1 MNRMKNLG
9 RRILCVLLAA
19 AVGLSVGACSPQ
31 EGSNSIQED
40 SSFQG
45 ASEAPESR
53 EETSQGNP
61 SSSASSLQ
69 ESAPEQPEK
78 DTFSLAVSS
87 QSSAVEST
95 LSPEPSGLA
104 AEDFSSSEGDFTYL
118 ELEYGTPAQVV
129 LPLFGLSGAEPDRE
143 WESNGGGTHS
153 EYRAGAMNMD
163 GASFGLT
170 LGFLDGLLNSF
181 TFTCD
186 AQEGEDLSSLYED
199 LRAQLG
205 SLYGL
210 PEEESVL
217 EDVLAPAQEER
228 GKDLLYDVQR
238 FSSVVEE
245 EGERATRLS
254 LSLMELDGAGVQ
266 LELTLGLY
274 Q

>member
-1 MNRMKNLG
+1 M
-9 RRILCVLLAA
+9 LLAA
-19 AVGLSVGACSPQ
+19 AVGLSVAACSPQ

-45 ASEAPESR
+45 ASEVPESR
-53 EETSQGNP
+53 EETTQGNP

-69 ESAPEQPEK
+69 ESAPSQQEDDPSA
-78 DTFSLAVSS
+78 DPSS

-95 LSPEPSGLA
+95 LSPEQSGLA
-104 AEDFSSSEGDFTYL
+104 AEDFSSPEGDFTYL
-118 ELEYGTPAQVV
+118 ELEYGTLAQVV

-153 EYRAGAMNMD
+153 EYRAGAVDLD

-186 AQEGEDLSSLYED
+186 AQEGEDPSSLYED

-217 EDVLAPAQEER
+217 EDVLVVG
-228 GKDLLYDVQR
+228 GKENGQALSYDTQR

-245 EGERATRLS
+245 EGERATQLF

-266 LELTLGLY
+266 VELSLALY

>member
-1 MNRMKNLG
+1 MNRMKKLG
-9 RRILCVLLAA
+9 KKDSLR
-19 AVGLSVGACSPQ
+19 AVGSRCGAFC
-31 EGSNSIQED
+31 GSLQPPRGIQED

-53 EETSQGNP
+53 EETPQGNP
-61 SSSASSLQ
+61 LCSASSLQ

-78 DTFSLAVSS
+78 DTFSLAVSF

-95 LSPEPSGLA
+95 VSPEPSGLA

-129 LPLFGLSGAEPDRE
+129 LPLFGLSSAEPDRE

-163 GASFGLT
+163 GASFALT

-186 AQEGEDLSSLYED
+186 AQEGEDLTSLYED

-217 EDVLAPAQEER
+217 EDVLVVG
-228 GKDLLYDVQR
+228 GKENGQALSYDTQR

-245 EGERATRLS
+245 EGERATQLF

-266 LELTLGLY
+266 LELSLALY

>member
-1 MNRMKNLG
+1 MCKH
-9 RRILCVLLAA
+9 
-19 AVGLSVGACSPQ
+19 
-31 EGSNSIQED
+31 
-40 SSFQG
+40 
-45 ASEAPESR
+45 
-53 EETSQGNP
+53 GNV
-61 SSSASSLQ
+61 
-69 ESAPEQPEK
+69 
-78 DTFSLAVSS
+78 FSLAVLIGRGLDLDPFKSYAARSFFFPFCFIQFSGYRAIRTDGLFCYLSS
-87 QSSAVEST
+87 CFNPQSRPVGAAFFCLSPLYQSSAVEST
-95 LSPEPSGLA
+95 VSPEPSGLA

-129 LPLFGLSGAEPDRE
+129 LPLFGLSGAEPDRK
-143 WESNGGGTHS
+143 WESNGGGFHS

-186 AQEGEDLSSLYED
+186 AQEGEDLTPLYED

-228 GKDLLYDVQR
+228 GKDLLYDIQR

-245 EGERATRLS
+245 EGERVTRLS
-254 LSLMELDGAGVQ
+254 LSLIELDGAGVQ
-266 LELTLGLY
+266 VELSLGLY

>member
-1 MNRMKNLG
+1 MLPQ
-9 RRILCVLLAA
+9 RILPPK
-19 AVGLSVGACSPQ
+19 AVRWKALCPQNRVGWPQ
-31 EGSNSIQED
+31 K
-40 SSFQG
+40 
-45 ASEAPESR
+45 
-53 EETSQGNP
+53 TS
-61 SSSASSLQ
+61 L
-69 ESAPEQPEK
+69 
-78 DTFSLAVSS
+78 
-87 QSSAVEST
+87 
-95 LSPEPSGLA
+95 
-104 AEDFSSSEGDFTYL
+104 SSEGDFTYL

-153 EYRAGAMNMD
+153 EYRAGAVDLD

-170 LGFLDGLLNSF
+170 LGSLDGLLNSF

-186 AQEGEDLSSLYED
+186 AQEGEDLTPLYED

-228 GKDLLYDVQR
+228 GKDLLYDIQR

-254 LSLMELDGAGVQ
+254 LSLLELDGAGVQ
-266 LELTLGLY
+266 LELTLGPVPVSTFPGKTQKSTPLGGAFSLSWAASPIGKAGP
-274 Q
+274 